1 MKNIKLKVFPLVLI
15 LLSLGSYANAQIPNR
30 DIHTEDNEIVCQ
42 MNDFLE
48 TKIFVDSDYTLD
60 KKIGELSSKVLEMPT
75 KNAHGN
81 NNRLFQVK
89 LVKVFRARCP
99 DCRETQTILYKSEGV
114 DDMINKLEVTRTN
127 ATLTLNVKKNGE
139 PKNPSFIFKGQCEPN
154 EVE

>member
-1 MKNIKLKVFPLVLI
+1 MKKIKLKLFPLVLI
-15 LLSLGSYANAQIPNR
+15 FLSFSSHASAQIMNR
-30 DIHTEDNEIVCQ
+30 NIHTEDNELVCQ
-42 MNDFLE
+42 MNDFME

-60 KKIGELSSKVLEMPT
+60 KKIGELSSKILEIPT

-99 DCRETQTILYKSEGV
+99 DCRETQTILYNSDGV
-114 DDMINKLEVTRTN
+114 GDIINKLEVSSTK
-127 ATLTLNVKKNGE
+127 ATLTLNVKRNGE
-139 PKNPSFIFKGQCEPN
+139 PKNPSFVFKGQCEPN